1 MCGKINHW
9 KEEVNGKRIR
19 GLERQRKWCGG
30 NIKTVEKNYPE
41 VKTMDLKIKRT
52 TQVLCT
58 VHEARFPSR
67 KVNEKFLD
75 VGSTEKS

>member
-1 MCGKINHW
+1 M
-9 KEEVNGKRIR
+9 
-19 GLERQRKWCGG
+19 
-30 NIKTVEKNYPE
+30 VEKNYPE
-41 VKTMDLKIKRT
+41 VKTMHLKIKRT

-58 VHEARFPSR
+58 VHEARFPSW